1 MNPRTGF
8 KFDRLFLSPL
18 WVIFSTESIKL
29 LRSRK
34 FKVLLAIT
42 LFPSVIY
49 LLSPNPIGSGVEGMR
64 KAFQAL
70 MLDLLPNYWLGIIGQ
85 LIVIILMSDL
95 LAGEIDRGTIRLLIA
110 KPLRLSELVAAKFL
124 AGLSTLVLLF
134 GIPYVVIWLYN
145 PVVYGTGVNGLG
157 EGFGDFLYVLGVTV
171 LLVASIGALSMLLS
185 VVISRPLYASLAT
198 FGLLFLLQFL
208 IPQIPYISNPES
220 YTLGYR
226 AVLLLKSSFHEVDLS
241 GFQGSSEYTA
251 FFFIFL
257 TVLLLVLTWVAL
269 ERREFP
275 D

>member
-1 MNPRTGF
+1 M
-8 KFDRLFLSPL
+8 KLKVDKLFSSPL
-18 WVIFSTESIKL
+18 WVVFSTEIIKL

-49 LLSPNPIGSGVEGMR
+49 LLSPNPSGSGVEGMR
-64 KAFQAL
+64 KAFQTL

-110 KPLRLSELVAAKFL
+110 KPLCLSELVAAKFL
-124 AGLSTLVLLF
+124 TGLGTLLLLF
-134 GIPYVVIWLYN
+134 GIPYAVIWLYN
-145 PVVYGTGVNGLG
+145 PVVYGAGVDGLW
-157 EGFGDFLYVLGVTV
+157 EGFSDLLYVLGVTA
-171 LLVASIGALSMLLS
+171 LLMASIGALSMLLS

-198 FGLLFLLQFL
+198 FGLTFLLQFL
-208 IPQIPYISNPES
+208 IPQIPYISNPGS

-226 AVLLLKSSFHEVDLS
+226 AVLLLRGGFREVDLS
-241 GFQGSSEYTA
+241 RFQGSPEYTA
-251 FFFIFL
+251 LFFL
-257 TVLLLVLTWVAL
+257 SSTVLLPVLTWAAL